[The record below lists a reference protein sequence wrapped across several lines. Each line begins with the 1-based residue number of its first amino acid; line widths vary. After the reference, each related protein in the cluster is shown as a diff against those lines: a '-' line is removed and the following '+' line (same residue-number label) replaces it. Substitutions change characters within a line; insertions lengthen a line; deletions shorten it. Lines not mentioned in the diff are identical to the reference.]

1 MEAWFQG
8 GIDVSH
14 SASVSVNLLNS
25 QANFLFN

>member
-14 SASVSVNLLNS
+14 SASVNLFNS